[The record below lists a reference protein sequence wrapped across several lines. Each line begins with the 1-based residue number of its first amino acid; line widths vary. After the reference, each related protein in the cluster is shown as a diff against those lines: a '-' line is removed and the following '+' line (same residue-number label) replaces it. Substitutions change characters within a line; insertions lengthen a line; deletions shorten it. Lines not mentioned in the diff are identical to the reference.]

1 MINRK
6 YSAIVFD
13 LGQVL
18 VSFDYKYFV
27 EKINKHK
34 AGIGERVFRIV

>member
-1 MINRK
+1 MIKEK

-18 VSFDYKYFV
+18 VRFDYKYFV
-27 EKINKHK
+27 QKVN
-34 AGIGERVFRIV
+34 